1 MKVVYWPQRTMTVA
15 ERGELAAAG
24 KSIEGVVVPLQ
35 GCSDPGQWLVAPVED
50 LKSMGYQTSDMVSQT
65 LMVVGCRRVWVQL
78 WAASNSPRTQ
88 LIDQSGRDLQRRI
101 AQLKSVG
108 PYPKWDWDWL
118 LDCELY
124 PYSPPNAPGVTSLDA
139 WDARPPNHDP
149 YPFVERQ
156 SVYCWMRDMA
166 PMVIAGSDRN
176 RTLREGFA
184 RYLRRGG
191 LTPPR
196 QNAPALAFTLDTCEA
211 DDPGLRFQKRH
222 LKGSRL
228 KPCPGVYAGTA
239 PTAKSLTASLR
250 RLQGYGAQYAYIY
263 DCENALCTTAG
274 AQVLLAAVR
283 AVA

>member
-1 MKVVYWPQRTMTVA
+1 MGWD
-15 ERGELAAAG
+15 EREALKPVGQA
-24 KSIEGVVVPLQ
+24 IEGVVTPVR
-35 GCSDPGQWLVAPVED
+35 GGADPGAWLVAD
-50 LKSMGYQTSDMVSQT
+50 DAQLNDIHRATVSQVAS
-65 LMVVGCRRVWVQL
+65 LRVQVACPRVWVQL
-78 WAASNSPRTQ
+78 WAATNSPRTQ
-88 LIDQSGRDLQRRI
+88 LIDIPHAELQRR
-101 AQLKSVG
+101 ASRLRGGDDQLR
-108 PYPKWDWDWL
+108 DWV

-124 PYSPPNAPGVTSLDA
+124 PYSAPNAPGVTSLEA
-139 WDARPPNHDP
+139 WDARTRATDP

-184 RYLRRGG
+184 RYLHRGG

-196 QNAPALAFTLDTCEA
+196 QNVPALAFTLDTAEA
-211 DDPGLRFQKRH
+211 DDPDLRFQKRH

-239 PTAKSLTASLR
+239 PTRKSLTASLK

-263 DCENALCTTAG
+263 DCENALCTSAG